1 MKKKRVISLT
11 IMSHSQRNISRF
23 VIKLYFSYF
32 IKVLYFFFLI
42 SLKSFKSI
50 EDKPFVESTRNKF
63 QSHITLF
70 TKYLALYNNIMQN
83 SFLEKTKTNKQTYKI

>member
-1 MKKKRVISLT
+1 
-11 IMSHSQRNISRF
+11 MSHSQHNISRF
-23 VIKLYFSYF
+23 VIKLYFSYV
-32 IKVLYFFFLI
+32 IKFLYFFFLI

-63 QSHITLF
+63 QLHITLF

-83 SFLEKTKTNKQTYKI
+83 SFLGKTKTNKQTYEI

>member
-1 MKKKRVISLT
+1 
-11 IMSHSQRNISRF
+11 MSHSQRNISRF
-23 VIKLYFSYF
+23 VIKLYFSYV
-32 IKVLYFFFLI
+32 IKFLYFFFLI

-63 QSHITLF
+63 QLHITLF

-83 SFLEKTKTNKQTYKI
+83 SFLEKTKTNKQTYEI